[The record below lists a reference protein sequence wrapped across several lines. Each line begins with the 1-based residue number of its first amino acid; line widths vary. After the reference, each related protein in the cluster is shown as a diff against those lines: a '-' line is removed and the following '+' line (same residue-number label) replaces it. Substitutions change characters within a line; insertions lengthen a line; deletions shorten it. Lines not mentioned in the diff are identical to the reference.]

1 VGAVC
6 SEIIVLVI
14 SGLRV
19 IEWYASFFS
28 RNWPYWSGG
37 RRRLLTHQCRRRL
50 LFTVLS
56 PRPNGRWRKER
67 DNLFRMVHSSL
78 TKDDI
83 VQ

>member
-37 RRRLLTHQCRRRL
+37 RRRSLKTEDGGRTRCKKRTRQPLSDGTFIIDQRRYS
-50 LFTVLS
+50 TV
-56 PRPNGRWRKER
+56 
-67 DNLFRMVHSSL
+67 
-78 TKDDI
+78 
-83 VQ
+83 